1 MTTFINLANTMHNM
15 KALLLAQGKG
25 KMTLFF
31 CFALLCAISNDG
43 SIVPVMAQGSSAEP
57 ELHSAAKR
65 VVRPR
70 HRAPDLLAVVKQPD
84 IRANHQKLAD
94 TVLRALPRYCRE
106 SLQNLYVSYDP
117 KNTNRGLGGESTIFV
132 TGLVPDKEFMA
143 LITHEC
149 GHVADLGGLKGTMD
163 AGMTE
168 FFDGTTPIYAN
179 DVSLRFYRISWANA
193 KTRKAGSKEKDFASG
208 YATSDAFEDFAE
220 AFAFY
225 ALQEKEF
232 ARLAKSNVILA
243 QKYAFMRDVVFA
255 DSAPVGEGSFVRRN
269 TVPWDVTRLPY
280 EWHAKR

>member
-1 MTTFINLANTMHNM
+1 MTLMNPMHNL

-25 KMTLFF
+25 KITLFF
-31 CFALLCAISNDG
+31 CFALLCAISTD
-43 SIVPVMAQGSSAEP
+43 SPIVPLMTQGSSAEP
-57 ELHSAAKR
+57 TFHAAAKAVIR
-65 VVRPR
+65 PKHRAAELLTVVR
-70 HRAPDLLAVVKQPD
+70 QPD
-84 IRANHQKLAD
+84 IRAKHQKLAD

-106 SLQNLYVSYDP
+106 SLQNFYVSYDP
-117 KNTNRGLGGESTIFV
+117 TNTNRGLGGESTIFV

-149 GHVADLGGLKGTMD
+149 GHVADLGGLRGTMD
-163 AGMTE
+163 SGMTE

-179 DVSLRFYRISWANA
+179 DVSLRFYRISWTDA
-193 KTRKAGSKEKDFASG
+193 KTRKVGSKEKDFASG
-208 YATSDAFEDFAE
+208 YATSDCFEDFAE

-232 ARLAKSNVILA
+232 ARLAKTNTILA
-243 QKYAFMRDVVFA
+243 QKYAFMRDIVFA
-255 DSAPVGEGSFVRRN
+255 DSAPVGDGRFVRRN

>member
-1 MTTFINLANTMHNM
+1 MTLMNPMHNL

-25 KMTLFF
+25 KITLFF
-31 CFALLCAISNDG
+31 CFALLCAITFDT
-43 SIVPVMAQGSSAEP
+43 SIVPGMAQGSSAEP
-57 ELHSAAKR
+57 TFHAAARTVIRPKHRAAELLT
-65 VVRPR
+65 VVR
-70 HRAPDLLAVVKQPD
+70 QPD
-84 IRANHQKLAD
+84 IRRDHQKLAD
-94 TVLRALPRYCRE
+94 AVLRALPRYCRD

-117 KNTNRGLGGESTIFV
+117 TNTNRGLGGESTIFV

-149 GHVADLGGLKGTMD
+149 GHVTDLGGLKGSMN

-168 FFDGTTPIYAN
+168 FFDGTTPIYS
-179 DVSLRFYRISWANA
+179 DDLSLRFYRISWTDA

-208 YATSDAFEDFAE
+208 YATSDCFEDFAE
-220 AFAFY
+220 AYAFY

-232 ARLAKSNVILA
+232 ARLAKTNVVLA

-255 DSAPVGEGSFVRRN
+255 NSAPVGDGRFVRRN